1 LRFKIQLDNYI
12 DDMRRKDSFQGIS
25 NLVDLLVKLDEINMH
40 NVYDLVYLLLKLV
53 FILSVTMTSVERA
66 FSTINFIK
74 NRLRNRMNNNL
85 LDDHLITFIECD
97 VFLDVKKEDII
108 NFFMAIRRHMLDKN
122 IFMKL
127 LHFYCKLTVYVL
139 WRKKFVDPP

>member
-1 LRFKIQLDNYI
+1 
-12 DDMRRKDSFQGIS
+12 MRRKDSFQGIS
-25 NLVDLLVKLDEINMH
+25 NLVDLLVKLDEIKMH

-108 NFFMAIRRHMLDKN
+108 NFLWPLDGICLIR
-122 IFMKL
+122 IFL
-127 LHFYCKLTVYVL
+127 
-139 WRKKFVDPP
+139 

>member
-1 LRFKIQLDNYI
+1 LRLEIQLDNYI

-25 NLVDLLVKLDEINMH
+25 NLVDLLVNLDEINMH

>member
-53 FILSVTMTSVERA
+53 FILSVTMTSVKRA

-108 NFFMAIRRHMLDKN
+108 NFLWPLDGICLIR
-122 IFMKL
+122 IFL
-127 LHFYCKLTVYVL
+127 
-139 WRKKFVDPP
+139 

>member
-1 LRFKIQLDNYI
+1 
-12 DDMRRKDSFQGIS
+12 
-25 NLVDLLVKLDEINMH
+25 VLLSVKLVETKRH

-108 NFFMAIRRHMLDKN
+108 IFFMAIRRHMLDKN

-139 WRKKFVDPP
+139 WRKKIVDPP